1 MNKTKIIV
9 ALAVIAAIVAFF
21 VFDLGKYFSLDYFKG
36 QQAAISV
43 YYAAHPLQTGLIF
56 FAVYLAVAA
65 LSLPGAAILTL
76 VAGAIFGLL
85 WGIVIV
91 SFASTIGATLAF
103 LAARFLL
110 RDSIQSRFGE
120 KLKAFNAGVEKEG
133 GFYLFTLR
141 LVPAFPFFM
150 INVVMGLTTM
160 KAWTFFWVSQLGMF
174 LGTIVFV
181 NAGTELAKI
190 TSLKGILSPGL
201 IGAFVLLGV
210 FPIVAKKIID
220 AYKARKIYA
229 KWVDKKPSHFDRNV
243 IVIGAGSAGL
253 VTSYIAAAVKAKVTL
268 IEKHKMGGDCLNTG
282 CVPSKSMIA
291 SAKLLNRMQRSKE
304 FGIASAVAT
313 WDFADVMERIQR
325 VVSEIEPHDSVTR
338 YTSLGVDCVA
348 GSAKILTPWE
358 VEIVRE
364 DGTKQKLTTKNIVI
378 ATGAR
383 PLVPP
388 IPGLAEANPLTSDNV
403 WNLRKLPKR
412 LVVLGGG
419 PIGCELTQCF
429 ARFGSHVTQVEMAP
443 RIMIREDTEVSEMVK
458 RKFEAEGVTVLVNHK
473 AKQVVI
479 ETGEKYLVVENNGQ
493 DKRIPFDEILCAVGR
508 IANTTG
514 FGLEE
519 LAIPAAKVVE
529 TNEYL
534 ETLYPNIFACGDVAG
549 PFQFTHTA
557 AHMAWYAAVNALFG
571 KFKKFKVDYSVV
583 PWATFTDPEVARV
596 GINEQEAREKKIP
609 HDVFVYGIDDLDRAI
624 ADSEAHG
631 FVKVITP
638 PGSDKIL
645 GATIVGEHAGDLLV
659 EFVAA
664 MKHGFGLEGIL
675 STIHTYPTLGEAN
688 KFAAGVYKRSTATVG
703 KLAVGKALNDWTRG
717 DGSLGTVI
725 SKGLALLISP
735 DNTPA
740 YPKQE
745 AVRADEHIAI
755 KT

>member
-9 ALAVIAAIVAFF
+9 ALAVVAAIIAFF
-21 VFDLGKYFSLDYFKG
+21 AFDLGKYFSLEYFKS
-36 QQAAISV
+36 QQAAISA
-43 YYAAHPLQTGLIF
+43 YYQANPLQTVAIF
-56 FAVYLAVAA
+56 FVIYVVAIG
-65 LSLPGAAILTL
+65 LSFPGAALLTL
-76 VAGAIFGLL
+76 IAGAIFGLL
-85 WGIVIV
+85 WGSVIV
-91 SFASTIGATLAF
+91 SFASSIGATFAF
-103 LAARFLL
+103 LVSRFLL
-110 RDSIQSRFGE
+110 RDWVQAKFGSR
-120 KLKAFNAGVEKEG
+120 LKPINDGVAKDG
-133 GFYLFTLR
+133 PFYLFALR
-141 LVPAFPFFM
+141 LVPVFPFFAV
-150 INVVMGLTTM
+150 NLLMGLTPIKTL
-160 KAWTFFWVSQLGMF
+160 TYYWVSQLGM
-174 LGTIVFV
+174 LAGTIVFV
-181 NAGTELAKI
+181 YAGTQLGQFKLSWQLA
-190 TSLKGILSPGL
+190 LAL
-201 IGAFVLLGV
+201 VLLGI
-210 FPIVAKKIID
+210 FPLVAKKILD
-220 AYKARKIYA
+220 GLKARKIYA
-229 KWVDKKPSHFDRNV
+229 KWADKKPSHFDRNV

-268 IEKHKMGGDCLNTG
+268 VEKHKMGGDCLNTG

-325 VVSEIEPHDSVTR
+325 VVNEIEPHDSVAR

-364 DGTKQKLTTKNIVI
+364 DGTIQKLTTKNIVI

-383 PLVPP
+383 PFVPP
-388 IPGLAEANPLTSDNV
+388 IPGLAEANPLTSDNI

-419 PIGCELTQCF
+419 PIGSELTQCF

-443 RIMIREDTEVSEMVK
+443 RIMIREDADVSEMVK

-473 AKQVVI
+473 AKQVVT
-479 ETGEKYLVVENNGQ
+479 EAGEKYLVVENNGE

-508 IANTTG
+508 IANTSG

-519 LAIPAAKVVE
+519 LGIPATKVVE

-549 PFQFTHTA
+549 PYQFTHTA

-596 GINEQEAREKKIP
+596 GINEQEAIEKKIP
-609 HDVFVYGIDDLDRAI
+609 HDVHVYGIDDLDRAI
-624 ADSEAHG
+624 ADGEAHG

-645 GATIVGEHAGDLLV
+645 GATIVGEHASDSLV

-675 STIHTYPTLGEAN
+675 STIHTYPTMGEAN

-725 SKGLALLISP
+725 SKGIALLISP

-745 AVRADEHIAI
+745 AVHANKHAAL

>member
-9 ALAVIAAIVAFF
+9 ALAVVAAIIAFF
-21 VFDLGKYFSLDYFKG
+21 AFDLGKYFSLEYFKS
-36 QQAAISV
+36 QQAAISA
-43 YYAAHPLQTGLIF
+43 YYQANPLQTVAIF
-56 FAVYLAVAA
+56 FVIYVVAIG
-65 LSLPGAAILTL
+65 LSFPGAALLTL
-76 VAGAIFGLL
+76 IAGAIFGLL
-85 WGIVIV
+85 WGSVIV
-91 SFASTIGATLAF
+91 SFASSIGATFAF
-103 LAARFLL
+103 LVSRFLL
-110 RDSIQSRFGE
+110 RDWVQAKFGSR
-120 KLKAFNAGVEKEG
+120 LKPINDGVAKDG
-133 GFYLFTLR
+133 PFYLFALR
-141 LVPAFPFFM
+141 LVPVFPFFAV
-150 INVVMGLTTM
+150 NLLMGLTPIKTL
-160 KAWTFFWVSQLGMF
+160 TYYWVSQLGM
-174 LGTIVFV
+174 LAGTIVFV
-181 NAGTELAKI
+181 YAGTQLGQFKLSWQLA
-190 TSLKGILSPGL
+190 LAL
-201 IGAFVLLGV
+201 VLLGI
-210 FPIVAKKIID
+210 FPLVAKKILD
-220 AYKARKIYA
+220 GLKARKIYA
-229 KWVDKKPSHFDRNV
+229 KWADKKPSHFDRNV

-268 IEKHKMGGDCLNTG
+268 VEKHKMGGDCLNTG

-325 VVSEIEPHDSVTR
+325 VVNEIEPHDSVAR

-364 DGTKQKLTTKNIVI
+364 DGTIQKLTTKNIVI

-383 PLVPP
+383 PFVPP
-388 IPGLAEANPLTSDNV
+388 IPGLAEANPLTSDNI

-419 PIGCELTQCF
+419 PIGSELTQCF

-443 RIMIREDTEVSEMVK
+443 RIMIREDADVSEMVK

-473 AKQVVI
+473 AKQVVT
-479 ETGEKYLVVENNGQ
+479 EAGEKYLVVENNGE

-508 IANTTG
+508 IANTSG

-519 LAIPAAKVVE
+519 LGIPAAKVVE

-549 PFQFTHTA
+549 PYQFTHTA

-596 GINEQEAREKKIP
+596 GINEQEAIEKKIP
-609 HDVFVYGIDDLDRAI
+609 HDVHVYGIDDLDRAI
-624 ADSEAHG
+624 ADGEAHG

-645 GATIVGEHAGDLLV
+645 GATIVGEHASDSLV

-675 STIHTYPTLGEAN
+675 STIHTYPTMGEAN

-725 SKGLALLISP
+725 SKGIALLISP

-745 AVRADEHIAI
+745 AVHANKHAAL

>member
-9 ALAVIAAIVAFF
+9 ALAVVAAIIAFF
-21 VFDLGKYFSLDYFKG
+21 AFDLGKYFSLEYFKS
-36 QQAAISV
+36 QQAAISA
-43 YYAAHPLQTGLIF
+43 YYQANPLQTVAIF
-56 FAVYLAVAA
+56 FVIYVVAIG
-65 LSLPGAAILTL
+65 LSFPGAALLTL
-76 VAGAIFGLL
+76 IAGAIFGLL
-85 WGIVIV
+85 WGSVIV
-91 SFASTIGATLAF
+91 SFASSIGATFAF
-103 LAARFLL
+103 LVSRFLL
-110 RDSIQSRFGE
+110 RDWVQAKFGSR
-120 KLKAFNAGVEKEG
+120 LKPINDGVAKDG
-133 GFYLFTLR
+133 PFYLFALR
-141 LVPAFPFFM
+141 LVPVFPFFAV
-150 INVVMGLTTM
+150 NLLMGLTPIKTL
-160 KAWTFFWVSQLGMF
+160 TYYWVSQLGM
-174 LGTIVFV
+174 LAGTIVFV
-181 NAGTELAKI
+181 YAGTQLGQFKLSWQLA
-190 TSLKGILSPGL
+190 LAL
-201 IGAFVLLGV
+201 VLLGI
-210 FPIVAKKIID
+210 FPLVAKKILD
-220 AYKARKIYA
+220 GLKARKVYA
-229 KWVDKKPSHFDRNV
+229 KWADKKPSHFDRNV

-268 IEKHKMGGDCLNTG
+268 VEKHKMGGDCLNTG

-325 VVSEIEPHDSVTR
+325 VVNEIEPHDSVAR

-364 DGTKQKLTTKNIVI
+364 DGTTQKLTTKNIVI

-383 PLVPP
+383 PFVPP
-388 IPGLAEANPLTSDNV
+388 IPGLAEANPLTSDNI

-419 PIGCELTQCF
+419 PIGSELTQCF

-443 RIMIREDTEVSEMVK
+443 RIMIREDADVSEMVK

-473 AKQVVI
+473 AKQVVT
-479 ETGEKYLVVENNGQ
+479 EAGEKYLVVENNGE

-508 IANTTG
+508 IANTSG

-519 LAIPAAKVVE
+519 LGIPATKVVE

-549 PFQFTHTA
+549 PYQFTHTA

-596 GINEQEAREKKIP
+596 GINEQEAIEKKIP
-609 HDVFVYGIDDLDRAI
+609 HDVHVYGIDDLDRAI
-624 ADSEAHG
+624 ADGEAHG

-638 PGSDKIL
+638 LGSDKIL
-645 GATIVGEHAGDLLV
+645 GATIVGEHASDSLV

-675 STIHTYPTLGEAN
+675 STIHTYPTMGEAN

-725 SKGLALLISP
+725 SKGIALLISP

-745 AVRADEHIAI
+745 AVHANKHAAL

>member
-9 ALAVIAAIVAFF
+9 ALAVVAAIIAFF
-21 VFDLGKYFSLDYFKG
+21 AFDLGKYFSLEYFKS
-36 QQAAISV
+36 QQAAISA
-43 YYAAHPLQTGLIF
+43 YYQANPLQTVAIF
-56 FAVYLAVAA
+56 FVIYVVAIG
-65 LSLPGAAILTL
+65 LSFPGAALLTL
-76 VAGAIFGLL
+76 IAGAIFGLL
-85 WGIVIV
+85 WGSVIV
-91 SFASTIGATLAF
+91 SFASSIGATFAF
-103 LAARFLL
+103 LVSRFLL
-110 RDSIQSRFGE
+110 RDWVQAKFGSR
-120 KLKAFNAGVEKEG
+120 LKPINDGVAKDG
-133 GFYLFTLR
+133 PFYLFALR
-141 LVPAFPFFM
+141 LVPVFPFFAV
-150 INVVMGLTTM
+150 NLLMGLTPIKTL
-160 KAWTFFWVSQLGMF
+160 TYYWVSQLGM
-174 LGTIVFV
+174 LAGTIVFV
-181 NAGTELAKI
+181 YAGTQLGQFKLSWQLA
-190 TSLKGILSPGL
+190 LAL
-201 IGAFVLLGV
+201 VLLGI
-210 FPIVAKKIID
+210 FPLVAKKILD
-220 AYKARKIYA
+220 GLKARKVYA
-229 KWVDKKPSHFDRNV
+229 KWADKKPSHFDRNV

-268 IEKHKMGGDCLNTG
+268 VEKHKMGGDCLNTG

-325 VVSEIEPHDSVTR
+325 VVNEIEPHDSVAR

-364 DGTKQKLTTKNIVI
+364 DGTTQKLTTKNIVI

-383 PLVPP
+383 PFVPP
-388 IPGLAEANPLTSDNV
+388 IPGLAEANPLTSDNI

-419 PIGCELTQCF
+419 PIGSELTQCF

-443 RIMIREDTEVSEMVK
+443 RIMIREDADVSEMVK

-473 AKQVVI
+473 AKQVVT
-479 ETGEKYLVVENNGQ
+479 EAGEKYLVVENNGE

-508 IANTTG
+508 IANTSG

-519 LAIPAAKVVE
+519 LGIPATKVVE

-549 PFQFTHTA
+549 PYQFTHTA

-571 KFKKFKVDYSVV
+571 KFKKLKVDYSVV

-596 GINEQEAREKKIP
+596 GINEQEAIEKKIP
-609 HDVFVYGIDDLDRAI
+609 HDVHVYGIDDLDRAI
-624 ADSEAHG
+624 ADGEAHG

-645 GATIVGEHAGDLLV
+645 GATIVGEHASDSLV

-675 STIHTYPTLGEAN
+675 STIHTYPTMGEAN

-725 SKGLALLISP
+725 SKGIALLISP

-745 AVRADEHIAI
+745 AAHANERAAL